1 MLDGLA
7 SPGGIADEEKVMNA
21 FDPRLRWM
29 VPVCVVL
36 LLVTTS
42 AFADD
47 QAPDPND
54 WVAWLL
60 WIASRIGVPGG

>member
-1 MLDGLA
+1 
-7 SPGGIADEEKVMNA
+7 
-21 FDPRLRWM
+21 M
-29 VPVCVVL
+29 VPVVFVL
-36 LLVTTS
+36 LFVTTS

-47 QAPDPND
+47 QPPDPND